1 VPAAARRAGLA
12 VGALSGVGYAA
23 RPLTDSRIDRA
34 RTIIE
39 AEAAAVR
46 QVAARLGPSFTKALD
61 LILQLRGRVVT
72 AGMGKAGF
80 IAQKISATM
89 ASTGTPSIFL
99 HPAEAIHGD
108 LGRVDAGDLLLAF
121 SKSGE
126 TEELLVMLPH
136 VKAVGVP
143 VLAITQVEDST
154 LGRHAD
160 LVLPLGRIDEAG
172 PWGLAPSASTT
183 AMMALGDALALV
195 VQEGRRFGPDEFARF
210 HPGGDLGRRLMKVRE
225 LMRTGDRNPR
235 VAAGATVLEAMHV
248 MTRTPGRPGAT
259 SIVDHGGR
267 LVGFFTDGDLRRLM
281 ERCLASDRGRS
292 IDELMTSSIDHAMT
306 KGPRSI
312 DGDTFALEA
321 LALLHQHAIDQL
333 PVVDGEGRLTGLLDV
348 QDLLN
353 LKIG

>member
-1 VPAAARRAGLA
+1 MDP
-12 VGALSGVGYAA
+12 
-23 RPLTDSRIDRA
+23 RIERA
-34 RTIIE
+34 RDIVE
-39 AEAAAVR
+39 CEAAAVR
-46 QVAARLGPSFTKALD
+46 QVAERLGPSFLHALD
-61 LILQLRGRVVT
+61 RILGLRGRVVT

-80 IAQKISATM
+80 IAQKVSATL

-126 TEELLVMLPH
+126 TQELLVMLPH

-143 VLAITQVEDST
+143 VLAITQDRNST

-160 LVLPLGRIDEAG
+160 LVLELGRIDEAG
-172 PWGLAPSASTT
+172 PYGLAPSASTT
-183 AMMALGDALALV
+183 AMLALGDALALV

-225 LMRTGDRNPR
+225 LMRSGDRNPR
-235 VAAGATVLEAMHV
+235 ITSGATVLQAIEV

-259 SIVDHGGR
+259 SVVDAQGK
-267 LVGFFTDGDLRRLM
+267 LLGFFTDGDLRRLI
-281 ERCLASDRGRS
+281 EHGLTNPRERS
-292 IDELMTSSIDHAMT
+292 IDDAMT
-306 KGPRSI
+306 KNPRSI
-312 DGDTFALEA
+312 DPETFALEA
-321 LALLHQHAIDQL
+321 LALLHQYAIDQL
-333 PVVDGEGRLTGLLDV
+333 PVVDGDGRLIGLLDV